1 MNEYVNKIAVFCI
14 NRIAEFVGLFII
26 SISIFLIISLATYS
40 PEDPNF
46 IFPESTV
53 IENLMGS
60 KGSFISDLLFQ
71 SFGLIAI
78 LIPFT
83 FFFTGIKIFLSK
95 KFLIIIENIFFTI
108 LYIIFGCLFFQ
119 AFSEKSYWLIINGN
133 DGFVG
138 NIFSDTF
145 LLNFI
150 TKTEKFSFYVLIFLT
165 SVLFLKSINFRV
177 SYIFLLLKKILQFF
191 KRKDISESIVDNT
204 SFDKPLEVQENETR
218 IQENFSFEKPK
229 QQEVKKF
236 KFDLPTLD
244 FLKKPS
250 KKERESSSEI
260 KVNEET
266 LEKILLDFGVEGKI
280 KKISNGPVVTLN
292 EFEPAPGV
300 KVSKII
306 NLSEDI
312 ARNTSSESARI
323 ATIPGSSSIGI
334 ELPKSSRENV
344 YLSEII
350 SSKDFS
356 KKNIKLP
363 IALGKSI
370 SGAPITGDLASMPH
384 LLIAGTTGSGK
395 SVCINTIILSLLYRH
410 SPEKCKFILID
421 PKMLE
426 LSTYEGIPHLLCP
439 VITEAKKAASVL
451 GWVVKEME
459 SRYRLMTKVGVRNID
474 GYNEKHKLSMPY
486 IVVIVDEMSDL
497 MLVAGKEIENY
508 IQKLSQ
514 MARAA
519 GIHII
524 MATQRPSVDVITG
537 TIKANFPT
545 RISFQVTSKIDSRT
559 ILGEQGAE
567 QLLGK
572 GDMLYMSSANKIVR
586 IHAPFVSEDEIEKIN
601 NFLRSQAEPEYI
613 DEILNFA
620 DEKDTKSTNS
630 DEENLDELYQTALE
644 IVKSERKASTSFLQ
658 RKLQIGYN
666 RAARIVDQM
675 ELNGEVSKAN
685 HVGKREVLK

>member
-1 MNEYVNKIAVFCI
+1 MNEYVDKIAVFCI

-165 SVLFLKSINFRV
+165 SVLFLKSINFRIN
-177 SYIFLLLKKILQFF
+177 YIFVLLKKILLLF
-191 KRKDISESIVDNT
+191 KKKDISKNIVDNT
-204 SFDKPLEVQENETR
+204 SFDKPVEVQENETR

-229 QQEVKKF
+229 QQDVKKF

-244 FLKKPS
+244 FLKKPT

-630 DEENLDELYQTALE
+630 DDENLDELYQTALE